1 MIDMLVKNIY
11 TFTVCFLSIKREV
24 LAKLY
29 KVEIDS
35 YVP

>member
-1 MIDMLVKNIY
+1 MKNIY

-29 KVEIDS
+29 KVEIES

>member
-1 MIDMLVKNIY
+1 MRNIY

-29 KVEIDS
+29 KVEIES